1 MNRGVLGC
9 LPVSGRGK
17 GPRIRGNALQ
27 MQKRWQPAE
36 LKAEIN
42 ARLAVRSIMEASTVI
57 ENEFI

>member
-1 MNRGVLGC
+1 
-9 LPVSGRGK
+9 
-17 GPRIRGNALQ
+17 

-42 ARLAVRSIMEASTVI
+42 ARLAVRSIMEAITVI